1 VVPIPSAQRWDYKTG
16 PLQLGSIVLV
26 LYAGKMEFGIIG
38 DVGPTLSIGEASYAM
53 AVALGIDPNPKTGGI
68 DKGVT
73 YLAFTGKTAVVTKN
87 EDHTEAV
94 TVGQKRLVQFMQEN

>member
-1 VVPIPSAQRWDYKTG
+1 V
-16 PLQLGSIVLV
+16 VLV
-26 LYAGKMEFGIIG
+26 IYSGKMELGIIG

-53 AVALGIDPNPKTGGI
+53 AVPLGIDPNPKTGGI

-73 YLAFTGKTAVVTKN
+73 YLAFTGKSAVVTKN
-87 EDHTEAV
+87 EDHAEAV